1 MKRGPR
7 LGQVS
12 SLRPRRVRV
21 PDPLRGRRALP
32 IRDRPARVPVRA
44 SNERV
49 DARRGERGDPAA
61 HPGQSEVQVHLVFL
75 PRLSEVPRRGGV
87 GEGVEKGGVGGRG
100 GGGDGRGLYPAA
112 APDPSAPA
120 AAAAAAAA
128 ARGRRLVDGRSQEP
142 PPEPAPEWVDP
153 LPQEPPTAQPAVVR
167 GQVAKRRVIVI
178 LDVHHHHGLHPH
190 ALAEDVDR
198 DRVEVAAV
206 HEEIAGFIVAH
217 GG

>member
-1 MKRGPR
+1 MKRASR
-7 LGQVS
+7 LCQVS
-12 SLRPRRVRV
+12 SLRPRGVRV

-44 SNERV
+44 SNEGV
-49 DARRGERGDPAA
+49 DAIRGERGDPAA
-61 HPGQSEVQVHLVFL
+61 HAGRSEVEVHRVFL
-75 PRLSEVPRRGGV
+75 PRLREVTRRRGG
-87 GEGVEKGGVGGRG
+87 GKGVEQGGVGGS
-100 GGGDGRGLYPAA
+100 GGGDGAVAGSIPAA
-112 APDPSAPA
+112 PAP
-120 AAAAAAAA
+120 AAAAAAA

-142 PPEPAPEWVDP
+142 PTEPAPERVDP
-153 LPQEPPTAQPAVVR
+153 LPQESPTAQPAVVR

-178 LDVHHHHGLHPH
+178 LDVNHHHGLHSH

-206 HEEIAGFIVAH
+206 HEEIASLIVPH